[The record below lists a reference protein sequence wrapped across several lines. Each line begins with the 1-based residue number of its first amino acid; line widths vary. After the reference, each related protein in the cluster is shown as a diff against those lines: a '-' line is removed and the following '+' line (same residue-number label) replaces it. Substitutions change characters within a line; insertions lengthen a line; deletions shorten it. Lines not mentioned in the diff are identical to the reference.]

1 MGALLV
7 THAAMQNVD
16 KIKEVIMKF
25 SPRNRHLLVEVIEEE
40 PKEKSKSSIL
50 LPEDYKPKDSAH
62 SYVRIRDLSPD
73 CTINISKSDMALVET
88 RMLTELE
95 VGEKAYHLI
104 LENYVLG
111 VVTRR

>member
-1 MGALLV
+1 
-7 THAAMQNVD
+7 
-16 KIKEVIMKF
+16 
-25 SPRNRHLLVEVIEEE
+25 
-40 PKEKSKSSIL
+40 
-50 LPEDYKPKDSAH
+50 
-62 SYVRIRDLSPD
+62 
-73 CTINISKSDMALVET
+73 MALVET